1 VINRRFAK
9 GVREAAFIIVVVL
22 VLVFL
27 YAPTSITFIMSFD
40 PRGYAANFPPVGF
53 TLKWY
58 ESFLSDP
65 TLLLG
70 LRNSL
75 IIAAASMV
83 LSLIVAVPPAY
94 IFVRHSFAGKEVL
107 TTLFLSPL
115 IVPGIIAGVALLTFF
130 SSIGFLNSF
139 PNLIIGHVII
149 TFPYVFRVVIA
160 SLTGFDRSVEE
171 ASLSL
176 GASWIQTLAN
186 VTLPLISPAL
196 VAGAVMTFAVSMDDL
211 SVSLFLSDTQSF
223 TLPVVLFSLLRAM
236 FSPVIAAASTVLM
249 VGTFVVIA
257 VVEKT
262 VGLDKLLALYQ

>member
-1 VINRRFAK
+1 MKIRHLSRHIQHVIVAST
-9 GVREAAFIIVVVL
+9 VAL

-27 YAPTSITFIMSFD
+27 YAPTTIAFIMSFD

-58 ESFLSDP
+58 ESFLTDP
-65 TLLLG
+65 TMLLG

-75 IIAAASMV
+75 IIALVSMV
-83 LSLIVAVPPAY
+83 FSLIVAVPPAY

-115 IVPGIIAGVALLTFF
+115 IVPGIIAGVSLLTFF
-130 SSIGFLNSF
+130 ASIGFLNSF

-176 GASWIQTLAN
+176 GASWPQTFAN

-196 VAGAVMTFAVSMDDL
+196 IAGAVMTFAVSMDDL
-211 SVSLFLSDTQSF
+211 SVSLFLSDAQSF
-223 TLPVVLFSLLRAM
+223 TLPVALFTLLRAM
-236 FSPVIAAASTVLM
+236 FSPVIAAASTILM